1 VKRTGASCRFPDLKE
16 NAMSM
21 NVNMSQ
27 EQIAEHNKKV
37 AEEAKKAEEEAK
49 KAKPAATATP
59 PGPSEVKPT
68 TPVVAAAPASTPA
81 ARPRIAFSS
90 LSARERLVIC
100 RVARNQEGGGALPLD
115 VRRAIL
121 SDYEGIP
128 ESSFSPDPTGSG
140 WAERVAAGAEQALM
154 VILGAAAGAMG
165 LLLLVEMSKAVLR
178 ATGVMAPAPKVLPPV
193 TVEVGAPG
201 EVGINEGGNA

>member
-1 VKRTGASCRFPDLKE
+1 
-16 NAMSM
+16 MSM

-27 EQIAEHNKKV
+27 AEIEAHNKKV
-37 AEEAKKAEEEAK
+37 AEETAKKAEEEAK
-49 KAKPAATATP
+49 KAGAKPAATATP

-81 ARPRIAFSS
+81 VRPRIAFSS

-100 RVARNQEGGGALPLD
+100 RVARNQEGGGALPLE

-128 ESSFSPDPTGSG
+128 EASFSPDPTGPG
-140 WAERVAAGAEQALM
+140 WAERVAAGAEQALL

-178 ATGVMAPAPKVLPPV
+178 ATGVMAPAPKALPVPV
-193 TVEVGAPG
+193 TVEVTGVEAPDMTTQG
-201 EVGINEGGNA
+201 

>member
-1 VKRTGASCRFPDLKE
+1 
-16 NAMSM
+16 MSM

-49 KAKPAATATP
+49 KAGAKPAATATP
-59 PGPSEVKPT
+59 PGPAEAKPAPT
-68 TPVVAAAPASTPA
+68 LPVAAAAPASTP

-100 RVARNQEGGGALPLD
+100 RIARNQEGGGALPLST
-115 VRRAIL
+115 RQAIL

-128 ESSFSPDPTGSG
+128 ESAFSPDPTGPG

-154 VILGAAAGAMG
+154 IIIGAAAGAIG
-165 LLLLVEMSKAVLR
+165 LLLLVEVSKSILR

>member
-1 VKRTGASCRFPDLKE
+1 
-16 NAMSM
+16 MS
-21 NVNMSQ
+21 NPVNMTQ
-27 EQIAEHNKKV
+27 AEIITHNAKVAEEIAKK
-37 AEEAKKAEEEAK
+37 AEEAKKV
-49 KAKPAATATP
+49 ATATP
-59 PGPSEVKPT
+59 PGPTEAKNIEQVA
-68 TPVVAAAPASTPA
+68 AAAPASTPA

-128 ESSFSPDPTGSG
+128 ESAFSPDPTGQG

-154 VILGAAAGAMG
+154 IIIGAAAGAIG
-165 LLLLVEMSKAVLR
+165 LLLLVEVSKSILR